1 MTACKK
7 CASGT
12 ETLQLAATSP
22 DDCGAAPVITS
33 VNSSVNT
40 TSKEA
45 TLDCYAH
52 ASPPPLVSW
61 RFTEDI
67 PSDFLGIPKLQQLV
81 DDKGKPTGT
90 RMIIQAVKS
99 YNTGRYECTA
109 VNPHG
114 QDRKTLDLNV
124 P

>member
-1 MTACKK
+1 MTIKKEASEHYFHVVLLQHFALTEAVSCKLW
-7 CASGT
+7 
-12 ETLQLAATSP
+12 LQLIKFTSNFHVSEYHKKTH
-22 DDCGAAPVITS
+22 PVI
-33 VNSSVNT
+33 
-40 TSKEA
+40 KF
-45 TLDCYAH
+45 DCLIAG
-52 ASPPPLVSW
+52 
-61 RFTEDI
+61 
-67 PSDFLGIPKLQQLV
+67 DFLGIPKLQQLV

-99 YNTGRYECTA
+99 YNTGRYVCTA